1 MTILLSRS
9 TTTWATC
16 AAPRRRRTRSCTAS
30 GLIVCSPSAAHR
42 RRARS
47 RTGTPGDNEVG
58 VVTCWPTFQRSARE
72 GSSQRS
78 LLWGWQTTFSM
89 FASASGRGWERG
101 APPRGGERR
110 APGAADLVRAASP
123 HSHCPQHQRSR
134 AGRTSRSARARGLR
148 GAARAAM
155 GPRTAR
161 TQPAFGHQATGEL
174 RPGRLRRR
182 TGHGRTPTMRP
193 HSISITLQSGR
204 SLIFLNGRLVLG
216 GSP

>member
-1 MTILLSRS
+1 MVCVVPIGCERS
-9 TTTWATC
+9 CWGNRLARR
-16 AAPRRRRTRSCTAS
+16 AGGADPRRRRPE
-30 GLIVCSPSAAHR
+30 VSACAAVAFWR
-42 RRARS
+42 K
-47 RTGTPGDNEVG
+47 GDNEVG

-134 AGRTSRSARARGLR
+134 AGRRSRSARARGLR
-148 GAARAAM
+148 AARAAM

>member
-1 MTILLSRS
+1 MAIHSQTSNMVCVVPIGCERS
-9 TTTWATC
+9 CWGNRLARR
-16 AAPRRRRTRSCTAS
+16 AGGADPRRRRPE
-30 GLIVCSPSAAHR
+30 VSACAAVAFWR
-42 RRARS
+42 K
-47 RTGTPGDNEVG
+47 GDNEVG

-134 AGRTSRSARARGLR
+134 AGRRSRSARARGLR
-148 GAARAAM
+148 GRRAPPWAH
-155 GPRTAR
+155 GRRAPNLLSATRPRENSD
-161 TQPAFGHQATGEL
+161 PADCGAERATGEL
-174 RPGRLRRR
+174 RP
-182 TGHGRTPTMRP
+182 
-193 HSISITLQSGR
+193 
-204 SLIFLNGRLVLG
+204 
-216 GSP
+216 